1 MTKLALF
8 TFDNHKNMLDRKQ
21 SARGGNEI
29 KDEKV
34 TNNRAAMSAKAINSE
49 FLREKDSSFA
59 AVSRITMDVQLLFA
73 DNTNED
79 GASID
84 ESQNQGLDVDILTFD
99 AIDSSQKK
107 LQLLLKK
114 LETLSESWESHI
126 GKEIEEP
133 TSVNFQLRLDGND
146 LEVILIC
153 FLNCI

>member
-1 MTKLALF
+1 
-8 TFDNHKNMLDRKQ
+8 MLDRKQ